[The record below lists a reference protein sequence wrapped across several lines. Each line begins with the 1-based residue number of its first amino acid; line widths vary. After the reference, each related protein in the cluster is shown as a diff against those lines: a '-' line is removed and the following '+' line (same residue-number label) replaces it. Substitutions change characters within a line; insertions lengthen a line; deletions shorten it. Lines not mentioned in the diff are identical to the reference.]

1 MENWC
6 ENPTTCPIAQRVC
19 NNLCQL
25 HASSCLR
32 CHLLILTRSQG
43 DKFSRIWSEI
53 SRIKCHIHPPYS
65 YKETSSPVEEM
76 IKIQQDCEPDKFYCD
91 ACEEETHYYPSI
103 IACAEC
109 DFYCYMPGSASE
121 SVRLK
126 VCLSFFIIER
136 CYKLLKII
144 SWKLKLPVDI

>member
-53 SRIKCHIHPPYS
+53 SWIKCHIHPLILTRRQVLLL
-65 YKETSSPVEEM
+65 KM
-76 IKIQQDCEPDKFYCD
+76 IKIQHDCEPDEFYCD
-91 ACEEETHYYPSI
+91 ACEEERDPLLLIYY
-103 IACAEC
+103 CAEC
-109 DFYCYMPGSASE
+109 DFYWYMPGSASE